1 MKPIPFLAKRP
12 KLVVVPVGTEA
23 TGFVYLQKQGFITPN
38 ENPVDFQEA
47 QRKQRKFFTAYNKR
61 IKELARDL
69 DMSQAEVRTK
79 LGSLSAGASAS
90 DGMDIQKQ
98 AMARWRREF
107 RAQNKR
113 SPNTDEDLTQKAEL
127 RKAWVAE
134 FEDKQGRS
142 PSSDE
147 IPEYFFI
154 PSDEDDETM
163 IDYLDDDTLE
173 LMYSLQE
180 DARTLAIRAA
190 TYMLQH
196 RAAVPVIVR
205 EDADAGARQLKIEPL
220 TTPMGSEDIVRFDD
234 YVVAA
239 RGAANYGSELLD
251 VKDTPIKLTK
261 GQVGYLCDRASAQVK
276 VGFLDWSVEDTEN
289 YLGEDLIGSLYGF
302 YQVEAGEA
310 ADISDE
316 MKELEGEVEI
326 DAEGESEMTTPS
338 LIGVQS
344 S

>member
-1 MKPIPFLAKRP
+1 MKSIPFLAKRP
-12 KLVVVPVGTEA
+12 KLIVVPVGTEA

-61 IKELARDL
+61 IKELSKEL
-69 DMSQAEVRTK
+69 QMSQAEVRTK
-79 LGSLSAGASAS
+79 LGSLSTDKSAS

-107 RAQNKR
+107 RSQNGR
-113 SPNTDEDLTQKAEL
+113 SPNTDEDLNQKAEL

-134 FEDKQGRS
+134 FEEKNLRS
-142 PSSDE
+142 PGSDE

-154 PSDEDDETM
+154 PSDEEDESMLDFLDDE
-163 IDYLDDDTLE
+163 TLE

-196 RAAVPVIVR
+196 RAAVPVVLR
-205 EDADAGARQLKIEPL
+205 ESAEVKARELKIEPISTL
-220 TTPMGSEDIVRFDD
+220 IAEDDVIRFYTEDGSYTVAVRSL
-234 YVVAA
+234 
-239 RGAANYGSELLD
+239 ANYGAETLQI
-251 VKDTPIKLTK
+251 KDSPIPLKK
-261 GQVGYLCDRASAQVK
+261 GAVGYLCDRESSQVK
-276 VGFLDWSVEDTEN
+276 VGFPDWTVKDTEDH
-289 YLGEDLIGSLYGF
+289 LGEALIAELYGF

-310 ADISDE
+310 ADIDE
-316 MKELEGEVEI
+316 AKAIEAGEVESA
-326 DAEGESEMTTPS
+326 DMGEAMVTTP
-338 LIGVQS
+338 
-344 S
+344 